1 MLKFGPTFIWVA
13 VNLLVLYW
21 FMRKILFKPVTQF
34 MDNRTNSIK
43 ESIENAEKNKADAL
57 QLKKSYEDQ
66 IRGAKDEA
74 ERIINDAKA
83 KANREYDSILA
94 AAKQDAETVLVN
106 ARAEIERER
115 DQMIKEIRGQV
126 AGLALAAATKVLE
139 ANMDTA
145 SNKALVDKFIDEA
158 GAA

>member
-74 ERIINDAKA
+74 ERIVNDAKA